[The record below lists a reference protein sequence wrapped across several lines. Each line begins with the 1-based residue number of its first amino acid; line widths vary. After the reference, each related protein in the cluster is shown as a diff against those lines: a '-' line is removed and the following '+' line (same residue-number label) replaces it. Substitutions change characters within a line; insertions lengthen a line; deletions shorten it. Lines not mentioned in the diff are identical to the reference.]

1 MLFSASFQGRQYI
14 KVMCGSANFFGTKH
28 AYFGGLVQ
36 CDQATLGK
44 LGDDIR
50 QPISPTIISAFSF
63 NFILTFIRLIK

>member
-14 KVMCGSANFFGTKH
+14 KVVCGSANFFGTKH

-36 CDQATLGK
+36 CDLAILGK

-50 QPISPTIISAFSF
+50 QPIPQTIISASSF
-63 NFILTFIRLIK
+63 DFILIFLRLIK